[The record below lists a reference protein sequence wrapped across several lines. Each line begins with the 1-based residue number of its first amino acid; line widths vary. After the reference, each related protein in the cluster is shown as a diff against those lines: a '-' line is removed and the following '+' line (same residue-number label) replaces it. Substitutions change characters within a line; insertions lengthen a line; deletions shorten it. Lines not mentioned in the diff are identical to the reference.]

1 MYPTKLLFCLQMA
14 LEDSEQKQNLL
25 HGISMELEE
34 LSPVF
39 ETDSVMQR
47 LNEIDVQVAALQH
60 EIAEILPQILHVADV
75 SLSDPKVPFI
85 RPSSGVRKCRLYL
98 LHGKQGCSA
107 GFCRCALKGNELFG
121 NKPSE
126 GVW

>member
-1 MYPTKLLFCLQMA
+1 MYQTNLLVFLQMA

-25 HGISMELEE
+25 HGISMELKE

-39 ETDSVMQR
+39 ETDSIMQQ

-75 SLSDPKVPFI
+75 SLGDS
-85 RPSSGVRKCRLYL
+85 
-98 LHGKQGCSA
+98 
-107 GFCRCALKGNELFG
+107 
-121 NKPSE
+121 
-126 GVW
+126 

>member
-1 MYPTKLLFCLQMA
+1 MYQTNLLVFLQMA

-25 HGISMELEE
+25 HGISMELKE

-39 ETDSVMQR
+39 ETDSIMQQ

-75 SLSDPKVPFI
+75 SLSD
-85 RPSSGVRKCRLYL
+85 S
-98 LHGKQGCSA
+98 
-107 GFCRCALKGNELFG
+107 
-121 NKPSE
+121 
-126 GVW
+126 

>member
-1 MYPTKLLFCLQMA
+1 MA

-25 HGISMELEE
+25 HGICMELEE

-39 ETDSVMQR
+39 ETDSVMQQ

-75 SLSDPKVPFI
+75 SLGDP
-85 RPSSGVRKCRLYL
+85 
-98 LHGKQGCSA
+98 
-107 GFCRCALKGNELFG
+107 
-121 NKPSE
+121 
-126 GVW
+126 

>member
-1 MYPTKLLFCLQMA
+1 MYQTNLLVFLQMA

-25 HGISMELEE
+25 HGISMELKE

-39 ETDSVMQR
+39 ETDSVMQQ

-75 SLSDPKVPFI
+75 SLGDS
-85 RPSSGVRKCRLYL
+85 
-98 LHGKQGCSA
+98 
-107 GFCRCALKGNELFG
+107 
-121 NKPSE
+121 
-126 GVW
+126 